1 MVPKRKFSDLLRA
14 VGSVE
19 GLKRLRF
26 VTSHPKY
33 MSMGVVDA
41 VAETPTA
48 CWNFHVPFQSGNN
61 EVLDAMGRGYT
72 REKFL
77 SIVNRI
83 RARVPEAS
91 ITADVIV
98 GFPGDTEEQFQD
110 TLNLMEEVV
119 FDSVNTAAY
128 SPRPNTPAAVWEN
141 QLPDEIKID
150 RLQRIN
156 VLNLEHAATRR
167 RRMLNRVVEVL
178 VEERNVKVP
187 TQLMGR
193 TTQGYLVYFE
203 GDIDKLKGELVKV
216 KIEKCQTYYLAG
228 SIVP

>member
-1 MVPKRKFSDLLRA
+1 
-14 VGSVE
+14 
-19 GLKRLRF
+19 
-26 VTSHPKY
+26 
-33 MSMGVVDA
+33 
-41 VAETPTA
+41 
-48 CWNFHVPFQSGNN
+48 
-61 EVLDAMGRGYT
+61 MGRGYT

-98 GFPGDTEEQFQD
+98 GFPGETEEQFQD

-167 RRMLNRVVEVL
+167 SRMLNRVVEVL